1 MFRSVLKVKNI
12 TWQLYLIIP
21 EEDNCSGEQTTI
33 SQIATYWRQNKN
45 YFKVMHESVFGLVYV
60 LYIAYHYVD
69 VSCYCL
75 MHHYSLHIWSRSIF
89 EDHQFDKTIN
99 V

>member
-1 MFRSVLKVKNI
+1 
-12 TWQLYLIIP
+12 
-21 EEDNCSGEQTTI
+21 
-33 SQIATYWRQNKN
+33 
-45 YFKVMHESVFGLVYV
+45 MHESVFGLVYV